1 MKRPRFHRKPSM
13 NFVTNPTIAIIS
25 VIAVVFLLSLQG
37 LAQSQFDT
45 IRSIMGTQGEVM
57 PGDVLR
63 FDLTR
68 EDINASIAGHPAK
81 PDLLTEGFAAFRP
94 AGTGKAF
101 MIVELGL
108 KQSEVNPA
116 MTVVIRNSLTKDTAL
131 HNHWLFE
138 NPRLMFLHFTGYG
151 DAAELAHVVRQVL
164 AKTSAPPPATPP
176 QSHADVPG
184 LNDSQIKSI
193 IQPDDAVNAH
203 GVLSLTVDRNGVK
216 YNGMS
221 LPPAM
226 GAESD
231 FNFQPLG
238 GGQAELAAEFSLTAN
253 EVEPVLNVLRSY
265 NINVTAEH
273 NHFLLESPR
282 LFYIHAWGVGND
294 ITLAKAVR
302 AALNRTAMK

>member
-1 MKRPRFHRKPSM
+1 MVGPTSTTTSLHVVRKL
-13 NFVTNPTIAIIS
+13 TIT
-25 VIAVVFLLSLQG
+25 VFIVLALLAFLSLQG
-37 LAQSQFDT
+37 FAQSQFET

-68 EDINASIAGHPAK
+68 EDINPSIAGYPAK
-81 PDLLTEGFAAFRP
+81 PDLLLEGYAAFRP
-94 AGTGKAF
+94 AGSGKAF
-101 MIVELGL
+101 MVVELGL

-116 MTVVIRNSLTKDTAL
+116 MTVVIRNPLTKDTAL

-138 NPRLMFLHFTGYG
+138 NPRQIFLHFTGYG

-176 QSHADVPG
+176 QSHADVSG
-184 LNDSQIKSI
+184 LDDSKIKSI

-221 LPPAM
+221 LPAAM

-231 FNFQPLG
+231 FNFQSIG
-238 GGQAELAAEFSLTAN
+238 GGKAELAAEFSLTAN

-265 NINVTAEH
+265 GINVTAEH
-273 NHFLLESPR
+273 NHFLLDSPR
-282 LFYIHAWGVGND
+282 LFFIHAWGVGND
-294 ITLAKAVR
+294 ITLAHAVR
-302 AALNRTAMK
+302 AALNKTAMK